1 MAVSALIGIPEIK
14 FMACNDISIIP
25 TWLCPI
31 AIHAGRRPHANIPF
45 LDELTT
51 GSRIG
56 RR

>member
-1 MAVSALIGIPEIK
+1 MAVSALISIPEIK